1 MNNLFLILKRKL
13 FQIDWQ
19 EIETLQNP
27 CNAYTSFLEQFLTLY
42 DTFFPLRKI
51 KIKAKDLQSPWIT
64 SGIKKFSNS
73 KQRLYNKLLK
83 NRNEDNE
90 TEYENSKKLFEA
102 IKKRSKKN
110 HFYKLILTFKKNIKK
125 TWEVIKD
132 SIGKGKRNNQNFPKK
147 VIVNNIAITDETQIA
162 ENFNKFFT
170 EIGRK
175 LASTI
180 NLMIISNNVL
190 YCQTIQFL

>member
-1 MNNLFLILKRKL
+1 MNNLFSILKRKL

-27 CNAYTSFLEQFLTLY
+27 CDAYTSFLEQFLTLY

-64 SGIKKFSNS
+64 NGIKKFSNS

-90 TEYENSKKLFEA
+90 AEYENSNKLFEA

-110 HFYKLILTFKKNIKK
+110 HFSKLILTSPLRTILKRL
-125 TWEVIKD
+125 
-132 SIGKGKRNNQNFPKK
+132 GKSLKIQLAK
-147 VIVNNIAITDETQIA
+147 VNVTIRI
-162 ENFNKFFT
+162 FL
-170 EIGRK
+170 RK
-175 LASTI
+175 L
-180 NLMIISNNVL
+180 LLII
-190 YCQTIQFL
+190 

>member
-64 SGIKKFSNS
+64 NGIKKFSNS

-90 TEYENSKKLFEA
+90 TEYENSKKLSEA

-110 HFYKLILTFKKNIKK
+110 HFSKLILTFKNNIKK
-125 TWEVIKD
+125 TWEIIKD